1 MPQEELTQ
9 PNEPTERNEP
19 APESDAPSRVD
30 AILHHPL
37 TRVQALVG
45 VCAGLITIT
54 GSVISLSGFH
64 GSPPAL
70 GEMVAVVQDA
80 REHSPLTEATVEI
93 LTPQDA
99 LVTTLTVSDD
109 GRVVRR
115 LKEGKYRVRVSHPRF
130 TAQVRQIEVSS
141 GERSELH
148 VSLAPRPTPPVAIA
162 PPPPPAPPAPPS
174 ARPAPPPTPAAHTVK
189 KTHVTAVAAPA
200 KIAEP
205 VEKPA
210 PLRNNVPRS
219 PQRGESP

>member
-148 VSLAPRPTPPVAIA
+148 VSLAPRPAPPVAIA
-162 PPPPPAPPAPPS
+162 PPPPPA
-174 ARPAPPPTPAAHTVK
+174 RPAPPPAPAVHTVK

-205 VEKPA
+205 VEKSA
-210 PLRNNVPRS
+210 PPRSNVGRS

>member
-1 MPQEELTQ
+1 PSPMPQEELTQ

-148 VSLAPRPTPPVAIA
+148 VSLAPRPAPPVAIA
-162 PPPPPAPPAPPS
+162 PPPPPA
-174 ARPAPPPTPAAHTVK
+174 RPAPPPAPAVHTVK

-205 VEKPA
+205 VAKPA
-210 PLRNNVPRS
+210 TPRSSVARS

>member
-148 VSLAPRPTPPVAIA
+148 VSLAPRPAPPVAIA
-162 PPPPPAPPAPPS
+162 PPPPPA
-174 ARPAPPPTPAAHTVK
+174 RPAPPPAPAVHTVK

-200 KIAEP
+200 KKIAEP

-210 PLRNNVPRS
+210 PPRNSVARS

>member
-148 VSLAPRPTPPVAIA
+148 VSLAPRPAPPVAIA
-162 PPPPPAPPAPPS
+162 PPPPPA
-174 ARPAPPPTPAAHTVK
+174 RPAPPPAPAVHTVK

-205 VEKPA
+205 VAKPA
-210 PLRNNVPRS
+210 TPRSSVARS